1 METFLTPAGPDGA
14 FHMSLIKRTAHAL
27 ERRLRP
33 LSGEAGHVE
42 VDPETGARRR
52 NYRSYADYVRHQAAK
67 LPRNYDALIEH
78 DHAYECIVYERY
90 GRLTLKGATL
100 LCLGARLGGETRAF
114 TRLGALA
121 IGVDLEPGPENPF
134 VLPGDVH
141 QLQFADGVFDYA
153 FTNILD
159 HVLDLEVFFEE
170 VERVLRPDGRL
181 IVELADVGMGQY
193 EVTDLRDGR
202 VRAALDTRLRL
213 IDERP
218 ITNKTDY
225 TDWAG
230 VSLIYTRV

>member
-1 METFLTPAGPDGA
+1 
-14 FHMSLIKRTAHAL
+14 MSLIKRTAHAL

-33 LSGEAGHVE
+33 LTGDAGHVE
-42 VDPETGARRR
+42 VDPDTGMRRR
-52 NYRSYADYVRHQAAK
+52 NYRSYADYVRHQSAK

-78 DHAYECIVYERY
+78 DRVYERIVYERY

-121 IGVDLEPGPENPF
+121 IGVDLEPGAGNLF
-134 VLPGDVH
+134 VVPGDVH
-141 QLQFADGVFDYA
+141 HLQFANSVFDYA

-159 HVLDLEVFFEE
+159 HVLDLDAFFAE

-181 IVELADVGMGQY
+181 IVELADVGMGEY
-193 EVTDLRDGR
+193 EVTDLSDGR
-202 VRAALDTRLRL
+202 VRAVLDERLRL

-218 ITNKTDY
+218 IANVTGY
-225 TDWAG
+225 TDWSG